1 MATKLTKKK
10 STPIK
15 PKKNKISSTL
25 THKGKS
31 SSKMT
36 TPKHYVYAIGRRKSA
51 VARVR
56 LFKGSQEILINGK
69 TSMEYWPSKTQ
80 QSLFQRPFVLTNT
93 LGQYTATTKI
103 IGSGS
108 MGQIGAFVHAVSR
121 ALNKLDKDKYR
132 KVLKE
137 NGLLT
142 RDSRMKE
149 TRKVGQG
156 GKARFKKQSPKR

>member
-1 MATKLTKKK
+1 MATKLTKKT

-15 PKKNKISSTL
+15 PNKKEQPQKKN
-25 THKGKS
+25 S
-31 SSKMT
+31 SSPKMV
-36 TPKHYVYAIGRRKSA
+36 TPKQYTYALGRRRVA
-51 VARVR
+51 TARVR
-56 LFKGSQEILINGK
+56 LFKSKQEILVNGK
-69 TSMEYWPSKTQ
+69 LASEYWPSKTQ
-80 QSLFQRPFVLTNT
+80 QALYLQPFILTNT
-93 LGQYTATTKI
+93 VGQFTATAKI
-103 IGSGS
+103 KGSGK
-108 MGQIGAFVHAVSR
+108 MGQLGAFTHGVAR